1 MAVCWLFTVALLM
14 ASRRCL
20 ASYYSLQH
28 RHAPRLLM
36 IAVIFTIWFGLYWFV
51 VVGRKKQAQ
60 VVALSFRSAMVEPGF
75 SPLGKNVFGVVK
87 LLQ

>member
-1 MAVCWLFTVALLM
+1 
-14 ASRRCL
+14 
-20 ASYYSLQH
+20 
-28 RHAPRLLM
+28 M